1 MSQLAAVLLQRRG
14 DVMADTDTIARVQ
27 AHMAT
32 LDMQPC
38 NACGSYVSEPHGAT
52 GGGFVGVAPSWAF
65 VDLFAVAAVP
75 TARLLASP
83 EPLPPRVM
91 TVARIVC
98 MHCGFVRDFAWPP
111 RPRELLGRAV
121 KGEQL

>member
-1 MSQLAAVLLQRRG
+1 M
-14 DVMADTDTIARVQ
+14 TDPKTVQAVQ

-32 LDMQPC
+32 LNLQPC
-38 NACGSYVSEPHGAT
+38 SGCADLDHSQPTPPAGLQHPRKPV
-52 GGGFVGVAPSWAF
+52 WAF
-65 VDLFAVAAVP
+65 VDLFSTPAVP
-75 TARLLASP
+75 EARLLATSKP
-83 EPLPPRVM
+83 APPKSM

-121 KGEQL
+121 KG